1 MLNGLPLGSTSNIIS
16 TRPCRLCSLAELGYL
31 GVPQLIMQV
40 AGGEPGG
47 REGLPPLAGFVG
59 FGTDP
64 EPLPNG
70 SDERPPPFPPPPG
83 DEFDA
88 LPTGLPEEAP

>member
-1 MLNGLPLGSTSNIIS
+1 MLNVLPLGSTSQMSS
-16 TRPCRLCSLAELGYL
+16 TLPSRGGLLVELGSSDP
-31 GVPQLIMQV
+31 PQLMQV
-40 AGGEPGG
+40 AGGGPFGG
-47 REGLPPLAGFVG
+47 EGLPSVAGFVG

-70 SDERPPPFPPPPG
+70 SEEPPPPFPPPPG

-88 LPTGLPEEAP
+88 LPPGLPEEAP

>member
-1 MLNGLPLGSTSNIIS
+1 MSSTLAS
-16 TRPCRLCSLAELGYL
+16 RGCLLAELGYS
-31 GVPQLIMQV
+31 GPPQLMQV
-40 AGGEPGG
+40 AGGGPGG
-47 REGLPPLAGFVG
+47 PEGLSPLAGFVG
-59 FGTDP
+59 FATGP

>member
-1 MLNGLPLGSTSNIIS
+1 MLNGLPLGSMSNMTSTVAS
-16 TRPCRLCSLAELGYL
+16 RGGLLAELGSSAP
-31 GVPQLIMQV
+31 PQLMQV
-40 AGGEPGG
+40 AGGGPGG
-47 REGLPPLAGFVG
+47 REGLPSLAGFVG

-70 SDERPPPFPPPPG
+70 SDEPPPPFPPPPG

-88 LPTGLPEEAP
+88 LPPGLPEEAP